1 MRDGAERRNASPKP
15 DMDSGD
21 IFTVSGVDKSFGG
34 LKVLDDVSLGVEEG
48 QIVCVIGPNGSG
60 KTTLFNIISGLLEA
74 DSGSITFQG
83 AELMGLP
90 SHEIARRRLARTFQ
104 HARLFPNLNLLQNIE
119 LPQYA
124 GSKVSYFDSILFG
137 SREREEQRAVR
148 EVAERLLGE
157 VGQGRLYSRRFD
169 YPHTCSLGEQRI
181 LEIIRVLAMQPALI
195 LMDEPTQGLN
205 PVWVAEILDLIEEIR
220 ARNVTILFI
229 EHKMSVVMK
238 ISDQVV
244 VLNSGRKIAEGG
256 PEQVRRDPVVIQAY
270 LGD

>member
-1 MRDGAERRNASPKP
+1 MRDGAERRSALPTP
-15 DMDSGD
+15 DMDTGTFFSV
-21 IFTVSGVDKSFGG
+21 TGVAKSFGG
-34 LKVLDDVSLGVEEG
+34 LKALDDVSLGVDEG
-48 QIVCVIGPNGSG
+48 RIVCVIGPNGSG
-60 KTTLFNIISGLLEA
+60 KTTLFNIISGLLDA
-74 DSGSITFQG
+74 DRGSITFQG
-83 AELMGLP
+83 AELIGQP
-90 SHEIARRRLARTFQ
+90 PHEIARRRLARTFQ

-124 GSKVSYFDSILFG
+124 NSTVNYFHSILFG
-137 SREREEQRAVR
+137 ASERREKRAVR
-148 EVAERLLGE
+148 EEAERLLGE
-157 VGQGRLYSRRFD
+157 VGQGRLYPRRFD

-181 LEIIRVLAMQPALI
+181 LEIIRVLAMKPAMI

-220 ARNVTILFI
+220 ERNVTILFI

-238 ISDQVV
+238 ISEKVA

-256 PEQVRRDPVVIQAY
+256 PEEVRRDPAVIQAY

>member
-1 MRDGAERRNASPKP
+1 
-15 DMDSGD
+15 MDAGPFFG
-21 IFTVSGVDKSFGG
+21 ITGVAKSFGG
-34 LKVLDDVSLGVEEG
+34 LRALDDVGFGVDEG

-60 KTTLFNIISGLLEA
+60 KTTLFNIISGLLDA
-74 DSGSITFQG
+74 DRGSISFQG
-83 AELMGLP
+83 TELMGLP

-119 LPQYA
+119 LPQFANSRVNYIH
-124 GSKVSYFDSILFG
+124 SVLFG
-137 SREREEQRAVR
+137 AREREEKRAVR
-148 EVAERLLGE
+148 EEAERLLGE
-157 VGQGRLYSRRFD
+157 VGQGRLYPRRFD

-181 LEIIRVLAMQPALI
+181 LEIIRVLAMKPAMI

-205 PVWVAEILDLIEEIR
+205 PVWVAEILELIEEIR

-238 ISDQVV
+238 ISDRVV

-256 PEQVRRDPVVIQAY
+256 PEEVRRDPAVIQAY